1 MPFQAPYVRFFII
14 VENMVWRIIPWRCQ
28 GGANNEIAVV
38 SPSHRLPKPIL
49 KYPVPS
55 LSSCVLR
62 KTQGQFPSGLLHHHM
77 VPKIEGP
84 CHIWVEGMLCLPL
97 EVRMAKC
104 RVDGRTP
111 QACSLQ
117 EASPSSYL
125 LRPLQ
130 LLLSPLLLLLLLL
143 LLLRADCSI
152 RVNNFVGGDLTRLL
166 GHLVR
171 IVLGI

>member
-1 MPFQAPYVRFFII
+1 MT
-14 VENMVWRIIPWRCQ
+14 
-28 GGANNEIAVV
+28 
-38 SPSHRLPKPIL
+38 
-49 KYPVPS
+49 
-55 LSSCVLR
+55 SCALR
-62 KTQGQFPSGLLHHHM
+62 KTRGQFPSGLLHHHM

-130 LLLSPLLLLLLLL
+130 LQLSPLLLRLLLLLLL
-143 LLLRADCSI
+143 LLLRDGFSN
-152 RVNNFVGGDLTRLL
+152 RVNNSVGGDLRRLL
-166 GHLVR
+166 GHLMR
-171 IVLGI
+171 MVLGIQIWPDNFISHLNKWKLWRGSRELLICQNITLFKFISVSR

>member
-1 MPFQAPYVRFFII
+1 MSSFHA
-14 VENMVWRIIPWRCQ
+14 
-28 GGANNEIAVV
+28 
-38 SPSHRLPKPIL
+38 IL

-55 LSSCVLR
+55 LSSSALG
-62 KTQGQFPSGLLHHHM
+62 KTRGQFPSVSWLLHHHM

-130 LLLSPLLLLLLLL
+130 LLLSPLLLLLTTTTTTFAQGWLVHSCQQICGWGPYQATWAPSTHGVRGL
-143 LLLRADCSI
+143 
-152 RVNNFVGGDLTRLL
+152 NMTRFTKK
-166 GHLVR
+166 
-171 IVLGI
+171 

>member
-1 MPFQAPYVRFFII
+1 
-14 VENMVWRIIPWRCQ
+14 
-28 GGANNEIAVV
+28 
-38 SPSHRLPKPIL
+38 
-49 KYPVPS
+49 
-55 LSSCVLR
+55 
-62 KTQGQFPSGLLHHHM
+62 
-77 VPKIEGP
+77 
-84 CHIWVEGMLCLPL
+84 MLCLPL

-130 LLLSPLLLLLLLL
+130 LQLSPLLLRLLLRLLLLLLL
-143 LLLRADCSI
+143 LLLRAGCSI
-152 RVNNFVGGDLTRLL
+152 RVNNSVGGDLTRLL

-171 IVLGI
+171 MALGI

>member
-1 MPFQAPYVRFFII
+1 
-14 VENMVWRIIPWRCQ
+14 
-28 GGANNEIAVV
+28 
-38 SPSHRLPKPIL
+38 
-49 KYPVPS
+49 
-55 LSSCVLR
+55 
-62 KTQGQFPSGLLHHHM
+62 
-77 VPKIEGP
+77 
-84 CHIWVEGMLCLPL
+84 MLCLPL

>member
-1 MPFQAPYVRFFII
+1 
-14 VENMVWRIIPWRCQ
+14 
-28 GGANNEIAVV
+28 
-38 SPSHRLPKPIL
+38 
-49 KYPVPS
+49 
-55 LSSCVLR
+55 
-62 KTQGQFPSGLLHHHM
+62 
-77 VPKIEGP
+77 
-84 CHIWVEGMLCLPL
+84 MLCLPL

-130 LLLSPLLLLLLLL
+130 PLLSPLLLLLLPLQLLL
-143 LLLRADCSI
+143 LLLRAGCSI
-152 RVNNFVGGDLTRLL
+152 RVNKSVGGDLTRLL

-171 IVLGI
+171 MALGI

>member
-1 MPFQAPYVRFFII
+1 MHIACKHCKHTSPRCLIDPKDLWLDRQLHYLEILLFPKHQPSTLFQSTLYPAWPLVRWGKR
-14 VENMVWRIIPWRCQ
+14 E
-28 GGANNEIAVV
+28 V
-38 SPSHRLPKPIL
+38 S
-49 KYPVPS
+49 
-55 LSSCVLR
+55 
-62 KTQGQFPSGLLHHHM
+62 FLLHHHM

-125 LRPLQ
+125 LRPL
-130 LLLSPLLLLLLLL
+130 LLSLLLLLLLL
-143 LLLRADCSI
+143 YYNYYYFCSELAAP
-152 RVNNFVGGDLTRLL
+152 FVSTILWVGTLPGYL
-166 GHLVR
+166 GT
-171 IVLGI
+171 